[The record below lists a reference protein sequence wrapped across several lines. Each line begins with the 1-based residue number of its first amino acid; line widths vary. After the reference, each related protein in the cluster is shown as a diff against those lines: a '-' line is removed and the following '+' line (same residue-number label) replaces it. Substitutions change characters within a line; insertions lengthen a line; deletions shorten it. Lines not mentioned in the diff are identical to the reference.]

1 MSRRIVAAVAIIAM
15 ALVSSPCCVSASSDF
30 DAVPEISFAE
40 LSSSSSDSQ
49 HHKAKTGQWWLESAP
64 WFLPPPPE
72 WGPMPVTMYTSYYH
86 KPAPGP
92 VHLDYA
98 AGIPLPQADALNLA
112 RKTYPQAPFSLMEVS
127 ATTHTEN
134 KNNNKNNGH
143 SLAETQAEA
152 SVDMGLATS
161 VDTSAE
167 VDMEYAVQAALNN
180 EMVDERT
187 AEALIPAHRSASE
200 IEQALRELSQGAEGL
215 ITKITATF

>member
-1 MSRRIVAAVAIIAM
+1 MIAAVAVMAM
-15 ALVSSPCCVSASSDF
+15 ALVSSTSHTTCVSASSDF
-30 DAVPEISFAE
+30 DSVPELSFAE

-134 KNNNKNNGH
+134 SEKKDAH
-143 SLAETQAEA
+143 VSLAETQAEA
-152 SVDMGLATS
+152 SADLGLATT

-180 EMVDERT
+180 EMVDEKT
-187 AEALIPAHRSASE
+187 AEALIPKHRSAAE
-200 IEQALRELSQGAEGL
+200 IENALRELSQGAEGL